1 MPNNTFNITQ
11 PNLVQELSD
20 RTQESSFVDLN
31 QNQPYT
37 TLDYQIYEDT
47 TGNSTENFIIERQ
60 NYNNTIEITL
70 SEPNPQPTSNISI
83 IEIKTLNPPQN
94 INNVT
99 QMDTASLFSKSFSEN
114 AADKSYLAIGD
125 DSSNSQ
131 EVDEHLQTS
140 MMLSPKSD
148 SDMEANETDLKS
160 LNWLQNYTNF
170 MSGKLKVYSSLELP
184 QIKSLQPTIKSNKS
198 TFCGF
203 CPSMA

>member
-60 NYNNTIEITL
+60 NYDNTIEITL

-99 QMDTASLFSKSFSEN
+99 QMDAASLFSKSFPEN

-184 QIKSLQPTIKSNKS
+184 QIKSIQPTRPRS
-198 TFCGF
+198 TSKVILW
-203 CPSMA
+203 P